1 MKIAFIVAGRNYLSE
16 QNRFPHIGIG
26 YMMSL
31 LEERGHQSFYLD
43 LKFDRLSS
51 LEAFSPDLVGISVTS
66 LSYNEDIRIADAIKA
81 TSSSKIVVGG
91 PHVDFVLGDVLKVT
105 AIDYAV
111 YGEGENTITDLVTVL
126 ENNSLDDL
134 SQINGLI
141 FRREGE
147 VVVNPPRPWIQSLD
161 SLPFPAYHNFQ
172 KYRYGRYPL
181 LTNRG
186 CPFSCV
192 YCAIGIIWGR
202 KVRSR
207 SAQNIVEEIEFILEK
222 WEKKPF
228 VTLDDTFN
236 VNINRAKEFCHLLI
250 QKKLNISWSCWSF
263 RADNVDQ
270 ELADLLARSGCTTVS
285 IGIESANPEI
295 LKNIKKG
302 ETIEDITR
310 GIKYLKTAGIVVH
323 GNFMIGNP
331 GDTLETTK
339 ESIRYAKKQRLDAF
353 DFYLALP
360 YPKTELWNYAEKE
373 GRFISKDYTH
383 FNHLADMPVFET
395 DAFPIEDRKK
405 GLRLARK
412 ARQINSIYSKLKKK
426 RSLSDIVRIS
436 KRLIKSLVARFTSN
450 RMLFDLL

>member
-16 QNRFPHIGIG
+16 ENRFPHIGIG
-26 YMMSL
+26 YMMSV
-31 LEERGHQSFYLD
+31 LEERGHQCFYLD
-43 LKFDRLSS
+43 LKLDHLSS
-51 LEAFSPDLVGISVTS
+51 LVSFSPDLVGISVTCP
-66 LSYNEDIRIADAIKA
+66 SYDEDMKIADTIKA
-81 TSSSKIVVGG
+81 NSSSKIVVGG
-91 PHVDFVLGDVLKVT
+91 PHVDIALGDVLKVK

-111 YGEGENTITDLVTVL
+111 YGEGENTITDLVTAL

-141 FRREGE
+141 FRREGR

-161 SLPFPAYHNFQ
+161 RLPFPAHHHFQ

-207 SAQNIVEEIEFILEK
+207 SAQNIVEEIEFIVKK
-222 WEKKPF
+222 WGKKPF

-236 VNINRAKEFCHLLI
+236 ANISRTKEFCHLLI
-250 QKKLNISWSCWSF
+250 EKRLNISWSCWSF
-263 RADNVDQ
+263 RADHVDQ
-270 ELADLLARSGCTTVS
+270 ELADLLALSGCTTVS

-295 LKNIKKG
+295 LRNIEKG
-302 ETIEDITR
+302 EKIEDITR
-310 GIKYLKTAGIVVH
+310 GIKYLKTVGIEVH

-331 GDTLETTK
+331 GDNLETTK

-353 DFYLALP
+353 DFHLALP
-360 YPKTELWNYAEKE
+360 YPGTKLWDYVEKE
-373 GRFISKDYTH
+373 GAFISKDYTR
-383 FNHLADMPVFET
+383 FDLLTDMPMFET
-395 DAFPIEDRKK
+395 DAFPVEDRKE
-405 GLRLARK
+405 GFRLARK
-412 ARQINSIYSKLKKK
+412 ARLVNNLRSKLTKK
-426 RSLSDIVRIS
+426 RSVSDMVRIS
-436 KRLIKSLVARFTSN
+436 KRLIKSSFARRRINT
-450 RMLFDLL
+450 